1 LARIL
6 SIPERIK
13 LFKEIN
19 RVHKEMYG
27 WQLLYDNGLNAEGRI
42 DIDRDLVLRYP
53 KEWVPMTESDAR
65 HYYFYDVQN
74 RDITLLRGL
83 FAWEAWYF
91 HHLNPYKFD
100 DEYRPSG
107 AKAFESRKLTEE
119 DFISNNLGKRIRPD
133 IDHPVRCQESLIEVQ
148 QRKDDGKIWISSNW
162 LYLPECYGSASYV
175 VEEVYPTITKT
186 AEGDERLVQR
196 IKEKFEQASELNRNE
211 FMMLLE
217 RYFRGDRL
225 RGRHWEGGYVFA
237 ASRTWRIKTL
247 EQLNE
252 ALKVEDRHFQIVLDQ
267 YIRWLRSKVI
277 KLHEEDEIALK
288 NIISSNYNSF
298 PRSWVIDLC
307 NQLFEEEKV
316 NPSDVY
322 LWWGGEPNR
331 DANYAIL
338 TLFFELDPEDIGT
351 SRFDEEVSRN
361 LRALINIS
369 EKNVLLH
376 SYREYLPL
384 IWRAIFS

>member
-19 RVHKEMYG
+19 RVHKDMYG

-42 DIDRDLVLRYP
+42 DIDRNLVLHYP

-65 HYYFYDVQN
+65 HYYFYDTQN

-107 AKAFESRKLTEE
+107 AEASVSLKLSEE
-119 DFISNNLGKRIRPD
+119 DLISNGSGKRIRPD
-133 IDHPVRCQESLIEVQ
+133 IDHPVECQESLIEVQ
-148 QRKDDGKIWISSNW
+148 QRKDSGKIWISSNW
-162 LYLPECYGSASYV
+162 RYRPECYGSASYI
-175 VEEVYPTITKT
+175 VEEVYPAITKT
-186 AEGDERLVQR
+186 AKGDERLVKR
-196 IKEKFEQASELNRNE
+196 IKEKFEQASELNRDE
-211 FMMLLE
+211 FVMLLE
-217 RYFRGDRL
+217 RCFKGDRL
-225 RGRHWEGGYVFA
+225 RGRHWEGGYAFA
-237 ASRTWRIKTL
+237 ASRAWKIKND

-252 ALKVEDRHFQIVLDQ
+252 AIKIEDRHFQRVLGQ

-277 KLHEEDEIALK
+277 KLPKKDEMALK
-288 NIISSNYNSF
+288 KIISENYSEF
-298 PRSWVIDLC
+298 PRSLAINLC
-307 NQLFEEEKV
+307 NELVEEDKV
-316 NPSDVY
+316 SPSDVY

-331 DANYAIL
+331 DANYALL
-338 TLFFELDPEDIGT
+338 TLFFEFDPEDIGT
-351 SRFDEEVSRN
+351 SKFDEKVSRN
-361 LRALINIS
+361 LRTLINIS
-369 EKNVLLH
+369 EKDVVLS
-376 SYREYLPL
+376 SYGEYLP
-384 IWRAIFS
+384 IVWRAIFS